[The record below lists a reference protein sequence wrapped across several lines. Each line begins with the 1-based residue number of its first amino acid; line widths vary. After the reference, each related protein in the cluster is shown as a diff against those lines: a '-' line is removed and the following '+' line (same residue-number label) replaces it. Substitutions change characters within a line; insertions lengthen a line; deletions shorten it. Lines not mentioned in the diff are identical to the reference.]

1 MTGGGPPTAGPPP
14 DTLYETA
21 HRRAARRA
29 LGLTVVSLAAGVAA
43 IFSVVSG
50 PGGLPTEIIARPA
63 GPAPGPAVDGCTA
76 ADLAKP
82 DLSTMP
88 TPRVVTSPVTIR
100 PGPDVEQLTPPDAAP
115 AVSAARAWS
124 VMQRERRA
132 TPTTAGSAQVLLG
145 DLYAA
150 TPALVVPGRPAQP
163 VYTHTLVWAIYGR
176 HQPEPPSRRAGVPC
190 YFESTVFYVDA
201 ITGRPLVAEVFPP
214 AAGVATAV

>member
-1 MTGGGPPTAGPPP
+1 MTGGGHRSAAPP
-14 DTLYETA
+14 DALYETA

-29 LGLTVVSLAAGVAA
+29 LGLTVISLAAGVAA

-50 PGGLPTEIIARPA
+50 SGGLSTEIIAGPP
-63 GPAPGPAVDGCTA
+63 GPAPGPAVEGCTA

-82 DLSTMP
+82 ALLTMP
-88 TPRVVTSPVTIR
+88 APQVVTSPVTIR
-100 PGPDVEQLTPPDAAP
+100 PGPDVERLTPPDAAP
-115 AVSAARAWS
+115 AVSASRAWS
-124 VMQRERRA
+124 VMERERKA
-132 TPTTAGSAQVLLG
+132 TPTTAGFAQVLLG

-150 TPALVVPGRPAQP
+150 TPALVVPDRPARP

-176 HQPEPPSRRAGVPC
+176 HQPEPPSSRSAAPC

-214 AAGVATAV
+214 AAATATAV